1 MSGAWGEVRAIRAN
15 GEEGLLITFWILL
28 KLLDFYPGDL
38 RWGSDPIRS
47 MFEKDYCIGSVK
59 DRSDRDLKQE
69 EHLIDRRDAKSS
81 IVHISEPSKMFIE
94 LK

>member
-1 MSGAWGEVRAIRAN
+1 MG
-15 GEEGLLITFWILL
+15 ITKSYPSRGRKGIVNNILDL
-28 KLLDFYPGDL
+28 AKVIGFYPGDL

-47 MFEKDYCIGSVK
+47 MFEKDYCIGSMK

-81 IVHISEPSKMFIE
+81 IDSAH
-94 LK
+94 

>member
-1 MSGAWGEVRAIRAN
+1 MYLAKVIA
-15 GEEGLLITFWILL
+15 
-28 KLLDFYPGDL
+28 FYPGDL

-47 MFEKDYCIGSVK
+47 MFEKDYYMSSMK

-81 IVHISEPSKMFIE
+81 IGSAH
-94 LK
+94 

>member
-1 MSGAWGEVRAIRAN
+1 MGISKSYQSRGRKGIVN
-15 GEEGLLITFWILL
+15 NILDL
-28 KLLDFYPGDL
+28 AKVIGFYPGDL

-47 MFEKDYCIGSVK
+47 MFEKDYCIGSMK

-81 IVHISEPSKMFIE
+81 IDSAH
-94 LK
+94 